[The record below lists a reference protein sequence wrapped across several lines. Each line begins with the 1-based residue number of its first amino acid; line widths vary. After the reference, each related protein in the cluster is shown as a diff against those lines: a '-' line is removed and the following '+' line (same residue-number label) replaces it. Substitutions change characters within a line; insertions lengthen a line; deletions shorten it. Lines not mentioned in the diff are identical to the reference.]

1 MVAPCRILVVGFWL
15 SAMANFL
22 KDGGATAP
30 YSIVVVLHVGR
41 YGGFLA
47 LRHGFIINNTY
58 VSSFSS
64 FMLA

>member
-1 MVAPCRILVVGFWL
+1 
-15 SAMANFL
+15 MANFL

-30 YSIVVVLHVGR
+30 YSIVVVLHVSQ

-47 LRHGFIINNTY
+47 LRYGPIINKTY

>member
-15 SAMANFL
+15 PAMANFL
-22 KDGGATAP
+22 KDGATAP
-30 YSIVVVLHVGR
+30 YSIVVVLHVSR

-47 LRHGFIINNTY
+47 LRHGPIINNTY